1 MAKPQYSGPWQR
13 IRRTIL
19 ERDGYL
25 CQINGPG
32 CTTTANQVDHI
43 RTIHNG
49 GAWFDPTN
57 LRASCATCN
66 NKRPDNRR
74 TEQWRTAKTRIVLVI
89 GPPGAGKTT
98 WVEENQGPNDL
109 VVDYDKLAGAIGGG
123 AHPDQDAPHNPLH
136 EATST
141 ARNAILRGL
150 RQGKYNV
157 GRAWIISANPNAEG
171 MFPYH
176 RVVVIDPGLEK
187 VLERLKVAGRP
198 GKYQQLAR
206 DWYAK
211 RNGGEVTD
219 DGSRPW

>member
-19 ERDGYL
+19 ERDNQL

-32 CTTTANQVDHI
+32 CTTTATQVDHI
-43 RTIHNG
+43 RPVHNG
-49 GAWFDPTN
+49 GAWYDPNN
-57 LRASCATCN
+57 LRAACATCN
-66 NKRPDNRR
+66 NKRADNRP
-74 TEQWRTAKTRIVLVI
+74 TEQWRTARTRIALVI

-98 WVEENQGPNDL
+98 WVEENKGPHDL

-123 AHPDQDAPHNPLH
+123 AHPGQDAPTNPLH
-136 EATST
+136 EATSA

-150 RQGKYNV
+150 RQGKFNV
-157 GRAWIISANPNAEG
+157 GRAWIISANPKAEE

-176 RVVVIDPGLEK
+176 RVVVVDPGPEEVK
-187 VLERLKVAGRP
+187 RRLTEAKRP
-198 GKYQQLAR
+198 ARYRQLV
-206 DWYAK
+206 DEWYAV
-211 RNGGEVTD
+211 RRGEVSD